1 LLSFL
6 FITDPRNWR
15 TSPAQ
20 LLSGFFFLATD
31 YWQLATFQT
40 GALMIHTCTFIYDN
54 GGICNSAA
62 VRGGTF
68 CASHLHHRA
77 RLMRIA
83 QVRARNE
90 RFDLKLPPI
99 ESMPTVLSALNH
111 IVEAV
116 AADMLDLKRADFL
129 LKSLRFAAQALKNSD
144 LNAAEDAPSLSSTSA
159 DDRVGEVD
167 LAAQYGLP
175 NDLDLN
181 LSPESAFP
189 PPAQTSDL
197 SSRAERSEVE
207 GPAFSGYWQPAT
219 GYRSPMP
226 TVAYCDHGP
235 GCPQHTI
242 RIDYPET
249 PELAELREIKE
260 TQGMDAVTERY
271 KQQQRNHRRREVL
284 VGRKRYAAIALEK
297 NMRLAAERLAER
309 KLAER
314 AAQPAV
320 EEGWPIPPSVGG
332 VGLTSSDENAA
343 AKKPPAS
350 AAATS
355 EAIATK
361 EEATA

>member
-1 LLSFL
+1 
-6 FITDPRNWR
+6 
-15 TSPAQ
+15 
-20 LLSGFFFLATD
+20 LLSGFVFLATD
-31 YWQLATFQT
+31 YWLLATFLT
-40 GALMIHTCTFIYDN
+40 GVLMIHTCTYIYDN
-54 GGICNSAA
+54 GGICNAAA
-62 VRGGTF
+62 VRGRNL

-90 RFDLKLPPI
+90 RFDLKLPPL

-129 LKSLRFAAQALKNSD
+129 LKSLRFAAQALKNASASAPTSS
-144 LNAAEDAPSLSSTSA
+144 AAANEIPGD
-159 DDRVGEVD
+159 VN

-181 LSPESAFP
+181 LSPEQAFP
-189 PPAQTSDL
+189 PRVILSEERGDESKDPFVSLHSMGGSPQSDNW
-197 SSRAERSEVE
+197 
-207 GPAFSGYWQPAT
+207 PPPT
-219 GYRSPMP
+219 GNFGPMP

-314 AAQPAV
+314 AAQPAA
-320 EEGWPIPPSVGG
+320 EEGSPIPPSFGG
-332 VGLTSSDENAA
+332 VGLTSWDENSAT
-343 AKKPPAS
+343 KKPPVS
-350 AAATS
+350 ALDTTQSADPS
-355 EAIATK
+355 SKEHKSIA
-361 EEATA
+361 